1 MKKYLGVKIVD
12 AEPMCE
18 FDFLKF
24 SDKGKAIVSSEYIN
38 REGYKVVYE
47 DGYTSWSP
55 KEVFE
60 KAYRPITGLT
70 FGLAIEALKQGK
82 KVARTE
88 WIGKN
93 AYLLLT
99 HGDEQRPCI
108 VIQNSNDILDRW
120 LPDET
125 SIFAEDWMIIE

>member
-1 MKKYLGVKIVD
+1 MKYLGVKILD
-12 AEPMCE
+12 AEPM
-18 FDFLKF
+18 
-24 SDKGKAIVSSEYIN
+24 SEASFIN
-38 REGYKVVYE
+38 NVKNEDVPQSCLCRDGYKVTYE
-47 DGYTSWSP
+47 DGYVSWSP

-60 KAYRPITGLT
+60 KAYRPINGIT

-93 AYLLLT
+93 AYLLLI
-99 HGDEQRPCI
+99 HGDEQLSCI
-108 VIQNSNDILDRW
+108 VIHKVNNILDRW

-125 SIFAEDWMIIE
+125 SIFAEDWMIVE